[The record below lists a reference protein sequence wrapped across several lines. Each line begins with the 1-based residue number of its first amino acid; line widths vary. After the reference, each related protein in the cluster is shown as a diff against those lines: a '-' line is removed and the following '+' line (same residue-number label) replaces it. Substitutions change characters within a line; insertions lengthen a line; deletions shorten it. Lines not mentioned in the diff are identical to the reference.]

1 MTPEQQQVLQEHIR
15 AIAQILYEDTPA
27 EQLTTLGS
35 IEQAVREQMLEHVMP
50 EVGIFLSKTLQAQQQ
65 DVSAP

>member
-1 MTPEQQQVLQEHIR
+1 MTPEQQQALQKHIR
-15 AIAQILYEDTPA
+15 AIAQILYEDTPG
-27 EQLTTLGS
+27 EQLTTLGN